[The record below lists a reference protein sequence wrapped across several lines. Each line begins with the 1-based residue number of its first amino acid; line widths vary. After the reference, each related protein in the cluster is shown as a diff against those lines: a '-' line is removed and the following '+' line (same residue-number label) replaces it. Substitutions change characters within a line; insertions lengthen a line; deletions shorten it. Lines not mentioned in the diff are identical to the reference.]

1 MASRL
6 AAERRL
12 EWEKLQSGDERFDWD
27 IRPWLAD
34 CLRIQ
39 AEFRS
44 IATGEDIV
52 SRGDIDRLPAYALFQ
67 WLAYYG
73 LYGDFLEQ
81 GEHKE
86 KQLED
91 RIALGKSL
99 HSKAPS
105 RSNDHIVSK
114 IIAVADARRKIER
127 QDGVVEPQALAILG
141 GVSEG
146 RVRNLTAGAS
156 AEIGSLGG
164 KIPAVEA
171 GRWLEGRGAYWP
183 SIWSNEQELE
193 EESEMDTVRV
203 PQASDGTVFHPGLR
217 RRSGYM
223 VGEKGNELTVKNYD
237 AALKILE
244 DMDVPRWRRPNSQGN
259 WGIVKAIGWTAFS
272 RRELNNI
279 KD

>member
-6 AAERRL
+6 SAERRL
-12 EWEKLQSGDERFDWD
+12 EWEKLQNGDERSDWD

-34 CLRIQ
+34 CLKTQ
-39 AEFRS
+39 ADFRA

-52 SRGDIDRLPAYALFQ
+52 SHGDIDGLPAILLFR
-67 WLAYYG
+67 WITYYG
-73 LYGDFLEQ
+73 LYGDFIER
-81 GEHKE
+81 GKHKE
-86 KQLED
+86 KKLED

-99 HSKAPS
+99 HSNAPS
-105 RSNDHIVSK
+105 RCDDHIVSK
-114 IIAVADARRKIER
+114 IIAVADARRNIER
-127 QDGVVEPQALAILG
+127 QDGVVEPLALAILG

-146 RVRNLTAGAS
+146 RVRNLTAGAG
-156 AEIGSLGG
+156 AEIGSVGG

-171 GRWLEGRGAYWP
+171 GRWLKGRGAYWP

-223 VGEKGNELTVKNYD
+223 VGEKGSELTIENYD
-237 AALKILE
+237 KALKILE

-259 WGIVKAIGWTAFS
+259 WGIVKAVGWTAFS